1 MEKVASLIEQFSE
14 LKDPRQPIN
23 QEHKFIDIIV
33 IAICATLC
41 GADDWVAVEQFGRA
55 KASWFSRFL
64 DLPNGIPA
72 HDTFWR
78 VFRFLDAACFEH
90 CFMQW
95 VATVQNVL
103 AGELIAVDG
112 KQLRR
117 SYDGVAG
124 NRAIQLVSAWASE
137 NQLVL
142 GQSKITEKTNEISAI
157 PHLLACLQL
166 RGCLVAT
173 DALNCQSKTAQAILD
188 QEADYLLSLKENHPL
203 LYEDV
208 VLLFDGLATDIAAGA
223 GYTYAFDTATQAD
236 KGHGRIEVRKTW
248 TIHDPHLIQPLR
260 TAEKWPQL
268 TTIIKVQAERYLN
281 HHHSCETRYYISSA
295 TASADT
301 FLTKIRTYWSIENSL
316 HWVLDSAFREDH
328 SRLRM
333 DQGAETFAILRR
345 IALNLLKQDNSLKIG
360 IKNKRLRAG
369 WDHHYLLSLLQ
380 PLLPP
385 T

>member
-1 MEKVASLIEQFSE
+1 
-14 LKDPRQPIN
+14 
-23 QEHKFIDIIV
+23 
-33 IAICATLC
+33 
-41 GADDWVAVEQFGRA
+41 
-55 KASWFSRFL
+55 
-64 DLPNGIPA
+64 
-72 HDTFWR
+72 
-78 VFRFLDAACFEH
+78 
-90 CFMQW
+90 MQW

-223 GYTYAFDTATQAD
+223 GYTYAFDMTCSPKTGSPASFVLT
-236 KGHGRIEVRKTW
+236 GIEY
-248 TIHDPHLIQPLR
+248 
-260 TAEKWPQL
+260 
-268 TTIIKVQAERYLN
+268 KV
-281 HHHSCETRYYISSA
+281 
-295 TASADT
+295 
-301 FLTKIRTYWSIENSL
+301 
-316 HWVLDSAFREDH
+316 
-328 SRLRM
+328 
-333 DQGAETFAILRR
+333 
-345 IALNLLKQDNSLKIG
+345 
-360 IKNKRLRAG
+360 
-369 WDHHYLLSLLQ
+369 
-380 PLLPP
+380 
-385 T
+385 